1 LQAVNP
7 VLLAAEDSSQGLIF
21 HSDTTELATV
31 RDVRSAGQPAQP
43 GDSLAIRATGLGSG
57 NPGLVKIGGVYAE
70 VLSIARSTDAAG
82 VWEIRVTVPS
92 SLELGD
98 AVPVQ
103 LEIPSAQ
110 GQLVSNTVTIA
121 VEPVRP

>member
-1 LQAVNP
+1 
-7 VLLAAEDSSQGLIF
+7 
-21 HSDTTELATV
+21 
-31 RDVRSAGQPAQP
+31 
-43 GDSLAIRATGLGSG
+43 
-57 NPGLVKIGGVYAE
+57 LVKIGGVYAE